1 MRRGPRALRSTCRCQ
16 PPHRHAADCVQKE
29 CGRVCMPAAAAAPH
43 DSYSQSTVSTRKHH
57 GPVTGP
63 RRSANFAFVAA
74 EHTDGSL
81 DVVRKRVS
89 RLIAE
94 YGLEHGEDALGRRRV
109 GREGE
114 DDPRCLG
121 PRRRKHAAVDLPPGE
136 HTLGEGVV
144 VLGLGALRQDSR
156 PRRSSRALSTRP
168 TERRQIRPKKGAHQL
183 KGMPFFIIVSS
194 RILVYSYSTRS

>member
-1 MRRGPRALRSTCRCQ
+1 MYARSGRSSTRQPRR
-16 PPHRHAADCVQKE
+16 
-29 CGRVCMPAAAAAPH
+29 
-43 DSYSQSTVSTRKHH
+43 YSQSTASTRKHH

-74 EHTDGSL
+74 EHPDGSL
-81 DVVRKRVS
+81 DVARKRVS

-94 YGLEHGEDALGRRRV
+94 RGLEHGEDALGRRRG

-121 PRRRKHAAVDLPPGE
+121 PRRRKLAAVDLLPVE

-156 PRRSSRALSTRP
+156 PRSSSRALSTGRP
-168 TERRQIRPKKGAHQL
+168 SDDKLRPPKNGARH
-183 KGMPFFIIVSS
+183 ID
-194 RILVYSYSTRS
+194 

>member
-1 MRRGPRALRSTCRCQ
+1 MPAHAAGATRSALCMPMPATTSARCRLCAEGVWACVYARRGRSSTRQPRR
-16 PPHRHAADCVQKE
+16 
-29 CGRVCMPAAAAAPH
+29 
-43 DSYSQSTVSTRKHH
+43 YSQSTVSTRKHH

-74 EHTDGSL
+74 EHPDGSL
-81 DVVRKRVS
+81 DVARKRVS

-94 YGLEHGEDALGRRRV
+94 HGLEHGEDALGRRRG

-121 PRRRKHAAVDLPPGE
+121 PRRRKLAAVDLPSVE

-144 VLGLGALRQDSR
+144 VLGLGVLRQDSR

-168 TERRQIRPKKGAHQL
+168 TKRRQIASSKKGR
-183 KGMPFFIIVSS
+183 VS
-194 RILVYSYSTRS
+194 Y